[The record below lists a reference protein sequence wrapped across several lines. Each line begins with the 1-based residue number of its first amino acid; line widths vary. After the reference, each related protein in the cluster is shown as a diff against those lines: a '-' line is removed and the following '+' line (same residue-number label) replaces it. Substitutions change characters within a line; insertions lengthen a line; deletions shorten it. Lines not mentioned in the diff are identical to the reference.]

1 MAVHVPDESFPKF
14 VWYVIEFGI
23 ILGIGVGIAF
33 GTLDYFKQ
41 IGMTEAMTNWVF
53 WGIVGIPMPI
63 YYIIIRSRIFKKR
76 ILEK

>member
-14 VWYVIEFGI
+14 VWFVIEFGI

-33 GTLDYFKQ
+33 GTLGYFKQ
-41 IGMTEAMTNWVF
+41 IGMTEAMTNWIF
-53 WGIVGIPMPI
+53 WGIAGIPMPI
-63 YYIIIRSRIFKKR
+63 YYVIIRSRIFKKS